1 MALPLPAAR
10 HRRAAPVASRRRP
23 PRHQRTRF
31 IHHDEV
37 EVRQPRCDSRAR
49 RDPDRVPPRAAAVPF
64 AELPQSYLAVDL
76 FFAISGFVVANA
88 YEARLRS
95 GALGFLAFAKLRL
108 IRLYPLYLIGI
119 VLGLASH
126 FVAMAHQHGRPL
138 PSLFA
143 TTLFVLLS
151 LLMLPSRATPL
162 YLVNNPAWSLF
173 YEIVANLAF
182 AAIVRRAVPRI
193 LVLAMIP
200 CAIVMLCYA
209 LDHHGIDEGWDL
221 GKWYLALARVGF
233 SFSAG
238 VLLFRLRRGG
248 PRPASAAVSLLAL
261 AAVLLMLCAKIPPR
275 WGGPAAIAEVFVA
288 IPLIVHAATSFEPP
302 AWLAPAFETLGRV
315 SYGLYILHVP
325 VLLLAYRL
333 LEPHRHAVYGK
344 PALAA
349 FVAGMLV
356 LVALLDRYV
365 DAPLRARLSR
375 PARRPLEVPIASRV

>member
-1 MALPLPAAR
+1 MTKWKYANLDAIRGLAAILIVFRHAPLLFHSP
-10 HRRAAPVASRRRP
+10 S
-23 PRHQRTRF
+23 F
-31 IHHDEV
+31 
-37 EVRQPRCDSRAR
+37 
-49 RDPDRVPPRAAAVPF
+49 
-64 AELPQSYLAVDL
+64 PQSYLAVDL

-200 CAIVMLCYA
+200 CAIVMLRYA

-238 VLLFRLRRGG
+238 VLMFRLRRGG
-248 PRPASAAVSLLAL
+248 PRRASAAVSLLAL

-275 WGGPAAIAEVFVA
+275 WAGPAAIAEVFVA
-288 IPLIVHAATSFEPP
+288 IPLIVHAAHLVR
-302 AWLAPAFETLGRV
+302 AAGLA
-315 SYGLYILHVP
+315 
-325 VLLLAYRL
+325 
-333 LEPHRHAVYGK
+333 
-344 PALAA
+344 
-349 FVAGMLV
+349 
-356 LVALLDRYV
+356 
-365 DAPLRARLSR
+365 RARLRDARPRLLRALHPPCTGAAAGLPAAGAASARRVRQARAGRLRDRHAGAGR
-375 PARRPLEVPIASRV
+375 PARPLRRRAAAGLALASRQAPARGADRLARLARSPPVGSSAAGTTTAPLPPTLTRYATVY

>member
-1 MALPLPAAR
+1 MTKWKYANLDAIRGLAAILIVFRHAPLLFHSP
-10 HRRAAPVASRRRP
+10 S
-23 PRHQRTRF
+23 F
-31 IHHDEV
+31 
-37 EVRQPRCDSRAR
+37 
-49 RDPDRVPPRAAAVPF
+49 
-64 AELPQSYLAVDL
+64 PQSYLAVDL

-108 IRLYPLYLIGI
+108 IRLYPLYLIAI

-126 FVAMAHQHGRPL
+126 FVAMAHLHQHGRPL

-200 CAIVMLCYA
+200 CAIVMLRYA

-238 VLLFRLRRGG
+238 ALLFRLRRGG

-275 WGGPAAIAEVFVA
+275 WAGPAAIAEVFVA

-365 DAPLRARLSR
+365 DAPLRAWLSR
-375 PARRPLEVPIASRV
+375 PARRRLEVPIASRV

>member
-1 MALPLPAAR
+1 MTKWKYANLDAIRGLAAILIVFRHAPLLFHSP
-10 HRRAAPVASRRRP
+10 S
-23 PRHQRTRF
+23 F
-31 IHHDEV
+31 
-37 EVRQPRCDSRAR
+37 
-49 RDPDRVPPRAAAVPF
+49 
-64 AELPQSYLAVDL
+64 PQSYLAVDL

-200 CAIVMLCYA
+200 CAIVMLRYA

-238 VLLFRLRRGG
+238 ALLFRLRRGG

-275 WGGPAAIAEVFVA
+275 WAGPAAIAEVFVA
-288 IPLIVHAATSFEPP
+288 IPLIVHAAT
-302 AWLAPAFETLGRV
+302 
-315 SYGLYILHVP
+315 
-325 VLLLAYRL
+325 
-333 LEPHRHAVYGK
+333 
-344 PALAA
+344 
-349 FVAGMLV
+349 
-356 LVALLDRYV
+356 
-365 DAPLRARLSR
+365 
-375 PARRPLEVPIASRV
+375 